1 MFAEVSNQMLELYEQ
16 NRTNGATGSLAN
28 DPSPS
33 EMHRGHAPV
42 SSIQAPS
49 TNGNHQYQSTSE
61 NPQAME
67 SAADEVS
74 SKQVEDKASG
84 TMRSLSPPSD
94 RPLDA
99 RQKGTPEPLGAS
111 KIMNGRIKQETT
123 VKNKVLRTNGEK
135 FEHHLEYREEVKFS
149 ATQVGRNGDGDSA
162 A

>member
-1 MFAEVSNQMLELYEQ
+1 MLELYEQ

-42 SSIQAPS
+42 SSMQAPS

-67 SAADEVS
+67 STADEVS
-74 SKQVEDKASG
+74 SKQVEDKTGS
-84 TMRSLSPPSD
+84 TMRSLSPASD
-94 RPLDA
+94 RLSDA

-111 KIMNGRIKQETT
+111 KILNGRIKQETI
-123 VKNKVLRTNGEK
+123 VKNKVLRPNGEK
-135 FEHHLEYREEVKFS
+135 FDHHVEHREEVTFS
-149 ATQVGRNGDGDSA
+149 VTQVDRNGDGDSA

>member
-1 MFAEVSNQMLELYEQ
+1 MLELYEQ

-33 EMHRGHAPV
+33 EMHRGHAPL
-42 SSIQAPS
+42 SSMQAPS
-49 TNGNHQYQSTSE
+49 TNGDHQYQSTSE

-74 SKQVEDKASG
+74 SKQVEDKTGG
-84 TMRSLSPPSD
+84 TKRSSSPPSD
-94 RPLDA
+94 RPSDA
-99 RQKGTPEPLGAS
+99 RHKGTPEPLGGS

-123 VKNKVLRTNGEK
+123 VRNKVLRPNGEK
-135 FEHHLEYREEVKFS
+135 FDLHIEHREEVKFS
-149 ATQVGRNGDGDSA
+149 VTQVDRNGDGDSA